1 MFFIPFRQ
9 GGSDTVF
16 PQIPKPKHW
25 ALGSGPSSNCFYLI
39 KIKRKKGRSCQK
51 RCWNEF
57 IKERWCEIHRW
68 LVYHQPQLP
77 SPPPS
82 LRTFLVAAATA
93 IAPFLMAEGNGTLI
107 FFFFSLFLLPI
118 TSWSCFSFL
127 CPSYSSLW
135 ILVNYGVQEL
145 EPEGLTFKSDS
156 VVLAY
161 IKNEGEL
168 KQLHLRKVLS
178 LWWGQGDCTVS
189 SRQLSVGSWSHIVL
203 LPAACSK
210 TGWQWKWNLLQIL
223 SQHDPGSSQQTS
235 IRMFA
240 SACDWV
246 TSLL

>member
-1 MFFIPFRQ
+1 MDAPRRDLVPCHAWCCTYRLQ
-9 GGSDTVF
+9 WGYWRTY
-16 PQIPKPKHW
+16 
-25 ALGSGPSSNCFYLI
+25 YL
-39 KIKRKKGRSCQK
+39 KKWGTTGLQRKSAKKMDVKCSQLR
-51 RCWNEF
+51 EVTD
-57 IKERWCEIHRW
+57 RWE
-68 LVYHQPQLP
+68 
-77 SPPPS
+77 
-82 LRTFLVAAATA
+82 LR
-93 IAPFLMAEGNGTLI
+93 
-107 FFFFSLFLLPI
+107 
-118 TSWSCFSFL
+118 
-127 CPSYSSLW
+127 
-135 ILVNYGVQEL
+135 VQEL